1 MITVID
7 YGMGN
12 LRSVTK
18 AFELY
23 TDKVVVSSNPD
34 SLYESTGVVLP
45 GDGAFPQAMEN
56 LEKNN
61 WITPLKNYINNN
73 GYFLG
78 ICLGYQLLFSGSD
91 EFEYTEGLD
100 IIPGKVVKFSSE
112 TLKVPH
118 MGWNQVKF
126 ERQSLFLNGIDDLTY
141 FYFIHSYYPQI
152 PDSEWII
159 GTSDYGSVFPCIVGK
174 DNLIASQFHPEKSH
188 RPGLKIIENFSRLS
202 NDAGNDQVRE

>member
-23 TDKVVVSSNPD
+23 TDKVVISSNPD
-34 SLYESTGVVLP
+34 TIYESDGVVLP

-73 GYFLG
+73 GFFLG

-91 EFEYTEGLD
+91 EFSYTEGLD
-100 IIPGKVVKFSSE
+100 IIPGRVVKFPE
-112 TLKVPH
+112 NDLKVPH
-118 MGWNQVKF
+118 MGWNQVSLKK
-126 ERQSLFLNGIDDLTY
+126 QSLFMKGIADLSY
-141 FYFIHSYYPQI
+141 FYFIHSYYPEI
-152 PDSEWII
+152 NDTDWIV
-159 GTSDYGSVFPCIVGK
+159 GTAEYGSIFPCIVGK
-174 DNLIASQFHPEKSH
+174 NNIIASQFHPEKSH
-188 RPGLKIIENFSRLS
+188 VSGLKIIENFSRLS
-202 NDAGNDQVRE
+202 NSVKTDK

>member
-23 TDKVVVSSNPD
+23 TDKVIVSSNPD
-34 SLYESTGVVLP
+34 TIYESDGIVLP

-61 WITPLKNYINNN
+61 FIKPLKNYIDK
-73 GYFLG
+73 GGFFLG

-91 EFEYTEGLD
+91 EFSYTPGLD
-100 IIPGKVVKFSSE
+100 VIPGKVVKFRTD

-118 MGWNQVKF
+118 MGWNQVSFKKESVF
-126 ERQSLFLNGIDDLTY
+126 FNGINDLSY
-141 FYFIHSYYPQI
+141 FYFIHSYYPEI
-152 PDSEWII
+152 EDPDWII
-159 GTSDYGSVFPCIVGK
+159 GMSEYGTVFPCIVGK
-174 DNLIASQFHPEKSH
+174 QNLVASQFHPEKSH
-188 RPGLKIIENFSRLS
+188 KSGLKIIENFSKLS
-202 NDAGNDQVRE
+202 NSISGK

>member
-34 SLYESTGVVLP
+34 TIYESTGVVLP

-61 WITPLKNYINNN
+61 WIKPLKNYIKND
-73 GYFLG
+73 GFFLG

-91 EFEYTEGLD
+91 EFSYTEGLD
-100 IIPGKVVKFSSE
+100 IIPGKVVKFQSDE
-112 TLKVPH
+112 MKVPH
-118 MGWNQVKF
+118 MGWNQVKLKKD
-126 ERQSLFLNGIDDLTY
+126 SIFLESIEDLSY
-141 FYFIHSYYPQI
+141 FYFIHSYYPEI
-152 PDSEWII
+152 EDTDWII

-174 DNLIASQFHPEKSH
+174 KNLIASQFHPEKSH
-188 RPGLKIIENFSRLS
+188 VTGLKIIENFSRLS
-202 NDAGNDQVRE
+202 NSVDKD

>member
-23 TDKVVVSSNPD
+23 TDEVVVSSNPD
-34 SLYESTGVVLP
+34 SIYESAGIVLP

-61 WITPLKNYINNN
+61 WIKPLKDYIKND
-73 GYFLG
+73 GFFLG

-91 EFEYTEGLD
+91 EFSYTPGLD
-100 IIPGKVVKFSSE
+100 IIPGKVVKFQSDV
-112 TLKVPH
+112 LKIPH

-126 ERQSLFLNGIDDLTY
+126 KKDSLFLKGIDDLTY
-141 FYFIHSYYPQI
+141 FYFIHSYYPRI
-152 PDSEWII
+152 DDPDWII
-159 GTSDYGSVFPCIVGK
+159 GTSEYGSVFPCIVGK
-174 DNLIASQFHPEKSH
+174 KNLIASQFHPEKSH
-188 RPGLKIIENFSRLS
+188 NSGLKIIENFSKLS
-202 NDAGNDQVRE
+202 NRVAVK

>member
-18 AFELY
+18 AFELFS
-23 TDKVVVSSNPD
+23 DKVRVSSNPD
-34 SLYESTGVVLP
+34 SIYESSGVVLP

-56 LEKNN
+56 LEKKN
-61 WITPLKNYINNN
+61 WIAPLKKYIENN

-91 EFEYTEGLD
+91 EFEYTKGLD
-100 IIPGKVVKFSSE
+100 IIPGKVVKFNHE

-118 MGWNQVKF
+118 MGWNQVKL
-126 ERQSLFLNGIDDLTY
+126 EKDSVFLNGIDDLSY
-141 FYFIHSYYPQI
+141 FYFIHSYYPEVESS
-152 PDSEWII
+152 DWVI
-159 GTSDYGSVFPCIVGK
+159 GTSDYGNVFPCIVGK
-174 DNLIASQFHPEKSH
+174 NNLIASQFHPEKSH
-188 RPGLKIIENFSRLS
+188 RSGLKIIENFSGLS
-202 NDAGNDQVRE
+202 NNINNKSLNR

>member
-23 TDKVVVSSNPD
+23 TDEVVVSSNPD
-34 SLYESTGVVLP
+34 SIYESAGIVLP

-61 WITPLKNYINNN
+61 WIKPLKDYIKND
-73 GYFLG
+73 GFFLG

-91 EFEYTEGLD
+91 EFSYTPGLD
-100 IIPGKVVKFSSE
+100 IIPGKVVKFQSDV
-112 TLKVPH
+112 LKIPH
-118 MGWNQVKF
+118 MGWNQVHFKK
-126 ERQSLFLNGIDDLTY
+126 ESLFLKGIDDLTY
-141 FYFIHSYYPQI
+141 FYFIHSYYPRI
-152 PDSEWII
+152 DDPDWII
-159 GTSDYGSVFPCIVGK
+159 GTSEYGSVFPCIVGK
-174 DNLIASQFHPEKSH
+174 KNLIASQFHPEKSH
-188 RPGLKIIENFSRLS
+188 NSGLKIIENFSKLS
-202 NDAGNDQVRE
+202 NRVAVK